1 MTIVLHEARD
11 RHRPA
16 TRTQYA
22 LQTHARSSEPTKPI
36 RFPHAYRNSARTW
49 SPEINGVA
57 LTVESLARSTI
68 RSRSCGYDSGNEA
81 AASIAG
87 SMTCPA
93 ERDAAAGKASHARH
107 SGEGRDRRSPLTEN
121 QRLDPGLRRDDIAE
135 ILKDASNDRRDRTTR
150 SNDRRDRTK
159 DEIARTADEIARR
172 AEARCSLQRLRFG
185 RT

>member
-49 SPEINGVA
+49 SPEINGAA
-57 LTVESLARSTI
+57 LPVDSLARGLARSAI

-93 ERDAAAGKASHARH
+93 ERDAAAGKASHARQ

-135 ILKDASNDRRDRTTR
+135 ILKGASNDRRDRTT
-150 SNDRRDRTK
+150 